1 MKYRA
6 LMLHAVFS
14 PFISLSCAIEQ
25 PTERTNWKNS
35 QPEVAFVMHPACAAE
50 QLTERP
56 DWRNIFN
63 KFAAVGTIL
72 VVDERQD
79 TQATWVVDEARSRER
94 YSPSST
100 FKIPH
105 ALIALDTGV
114 VRDEFQIFPWDGRKR
129 YWQSANLESWN
140 QDQDL
145 RSSMRN
151 SVIWVYQEFAKNIGE
166 NRARSYLKKID
177 YGNADTSGATE
188 GYWLDGNLSIS
199 AHEQISFLKRLYR
212 TDLPLQ
218 VEHQRLVKDI
228 MIVEAGQNWIL
239 RGKTGWTG
247 DIGWW
252 VGWVEQP
259 TGPVFFALH
268 IDTPNGIEDLPK
280 REGIVRSI
288 LQSINAL
295 PQTN

>member
-1 MKYRA
+1 MNCRV
-6 LMLHAVFS
+6 LTINVVLLTLT
-14 PFISLSCAIEQ
+14 SLGCVIEQ
-25 PTERTNWKNS
+25 PIERADWKNS
-35 QPEVAFVMHPACAAE
+35 RPNVAFITHPAYAAE
-50 QLTERP
+50 QLAERP
-56 DWRNIFN
+56 DWRDIFN
-63 KFAAVGTIL
+63 KFAAEGTIL

-79 TQATWVVDEARSRER
+79 TQSVWVVDEARSRER

-105 ALIALDTGV
+105 ALIALDAEI
-114 VRDEFQIFPWDGRKR
+114 VRDEFQIFSWDGRKR
-129 YWQSANLESWN
+129 YWQSANLKSWN

-151 SVIWVYQEFAKNIGE
+151 SVIWVYQEFAKTIGE
-166 NRARSYLKKID
+166 DKAKSYLEKID
-177 YGNADTSGATE
+177 YGNADTSGGTE

-212 TDLPLQ
+212 NDLPLQ
-218 VEHQRLVKDI
+218 LEHQRLVKDI
-228 MIVEAGQNWIL
+228 MIVEAGRNWIL

-252 VGWVEQP
+252 VGWVEHP
-259 TGPVFFALH
+259 TGSVFFALN
-268 IDTPNGIEDLPK
+268 IDTPNGMNDLSK
-280 REGIVRSI
+280 REGIVRNI

-295 PQTN
+295 PQAN